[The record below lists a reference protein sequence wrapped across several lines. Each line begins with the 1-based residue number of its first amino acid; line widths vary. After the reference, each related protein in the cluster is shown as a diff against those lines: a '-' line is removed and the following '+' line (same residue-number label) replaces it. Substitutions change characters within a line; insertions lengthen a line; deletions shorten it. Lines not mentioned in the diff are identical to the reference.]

1 MFMKKQLSLSTLLKR
16 KRYLQKQLSGMGDI
30 LRGSLVENK
39 RKCGKPN
46 CICNRGKK
54 HSVLLLT
61 TKDKGH
67 TVNTYLPRSV
77 EKQAKEMIL
86 QYQKLKQLTLS
97 LSDVNAEILRIK
109 GRKEKG
115 NGKKSGITKG

>member
-1 MFMKKQLSLSTLLKR
+1 MKKQLSLSTLFKR
-16 KRYLQKQLSGMGDI
+16 KRCLEKQLSELGDI

-46 CICNRGKK
+46 CLCTRGQK

-67 TVNTYLPRSV
+67 TVNIYLPRSV
-77 EKQAKEMIL
+77 ERQAKEMIL
-86 QYQKLKQLTLS
+86 HYQKLKQVTQS
-97 LSDVNAEILRIK
+97 LSDVNAQILRIK
-109 GRKEKG
+109 GRKDKG
-115 NGKKSGITKG
+115 NVKRSGITKG